1 MMLSIPK
8 QVPKY
13 LEPTLGLLIYHQY
26 AFKLNLDCFERGND
40 HWLFSPSHRSSIPF
54 ISQHQSSFDTKSVNP
69 DCCERSWSVFG
80 CFHLSIQGQF
90 CHLFASIKIF

>member
-1 MMLSIPK
+1 MMLFIPK

-13 LEPTLGLLIYHQY
+13 FEPTLGLFIFQQNP
-26 AFKLNLDCFERGND
+26 FKLNLDCFERGND
-40 HWLFSPSHRSSIPF
+40 HRLFSPSHRSSIPF

-69 DCCERSWSVFG
+69 DCCERVSVFG

-90 CHLFASIKIF
+90 RHLFASIKIF